1 MELSIK
7 IGMEGN
13 IDETTGVMTMGGPM
27 RLDVELSRKLGM
39 EGNIDE
45 TTGVMTMGG
54 PMRLDV
60 ELEV

>member
-1 MELSIK
+1 
-7 IGMEGN
+7 MEGN
-13 IDETTGVMTMGGPM
+13 IDKTTEVMTMGGPM

-45 TTGVMTMGG
+45 TTEVMTMGG

-60 ELEV
+60 ELEG